1 LARLSRPRRAADK
14 ERGNTVVA
22 SFDFTQ
28 DEEHLTMASAIFLI
42 LSEVEGRILL
52 VQGA

>member
-1 LARLSRPRRAADK
+1 MGNALHPH
-14 ERGNTVVA
+14 RG
-22 SFDFTQ
+22 SFDFAQ
-28 DEEHLTMASAIFLI
+28 DEGQLTMASAIFLI